1 MKNPKPRSVDSLNIS
16 IGTDK
21 CCVKIWQQI
30 SRRQFQSYSTASK
43 CKKNRIALFWISTGL
58 ITLSTETYGLSF
70 NNDAYKPSSN
80 RMRVGL
86 KNVWISGE
94 VIPRERKLHMKLFLV
109 VFLIVLYVEQK

>member
-58 ITLSTETYGLSF
+58 ITLSTDKRLV
-70 NNDAYKPSSN
+70 NNDACVIFEQVCVNIPPESYEQ
-80 RMRVGL
+80 VLL
-86 KNVWISGE
+86 KNVW
-94 VIPRERKLHMKLFLV
+94 MM
-109 VFLIVLYVEQK
+109 

>member
-58 ITLSTETYGLSF
+58 ITLSTETYGLPF

-80 RMRVGL
+80 RMRVGFEKVIFGRAL
-86 KNVWISGE
+86 YDFSTSSIVNVNNN
-94 VIPRERKLHMKLFLV
+94 KQQF
-109 VFLIVLYVEQK
+109 